1 MHEEHKEQEQHELPE
16 RISERLTELES
27 LFTHLERTVHDLNGV
42 VLEQQAQ
49 LDAFKRELARLGGQ
63 IADLAQS
70 LPDERDPLA
79 ERPPHW

>member
-1 MHEEHKEQEQHELPE
+1 MSEEHLEREDHKLP
-16 RISERLTELES
+16 ERLTELES

-49 LDAFKRELARLGGQ
+49 IEAFKREVARLGGQ

-70 LPDERDPLA
+70 QPDERDPLA